1 MSLERAPEKRELR
14 RKLRALFKTMTDAEV
29 GDASSRACALLRQQ
43 SVWKAARAVFFYA
56 AMPGEI
62 NLSPLLEEGLRA
74 GKIIALPRFMAETGD
89 YAAFQIRDAARDCAP
104 GAFGITEPTAQC
116 ASFPLKRLDLAL
128 VPGVGF
134 DLAGRR
140 LGRGRGFYDRLLAQ
154 FSGIKCGVAF
164 DGQLVERI
172 PEERHDMRM
181 NCILTP
187 TRWLEIPGQV

>member
-1 MSLERAPEKRELR
+1 MERAPEKRELR

-89 YAAFQIRDAARDCAP
+89 YAAFQIRDAALDCAR

-116 ASFPLKRLDLAL
+116 ASFPLSK
-128 VPGVGF
+128 VSPCIPSGPGWQ
-134 DLAGRR
+134 R
-140 LGRGRGFYDRLLAQ
+140 
-154 FSGIKCGVAF
+154 
-164 DGQLVERI
+164 
-172 PEERHDMRM
+172 
-181 NCILTP
+181 
-187 TRWLEIPGQV
+187 

>member
-89 YAAFQIRDAARDCAP
+89 YAAFQIRDAALDCAR

-116 ASFPLKRLDLAL
+116 ASFPLMRLDLAL